1 MSQLPMNR
9 FPFWMKET
17 ALGLAFSLLYA
28 LFSSLYLLLFFR
40 LVARIP
46 IHFSL
51 LMPSEFLYGVLWVF
65 FFFFVRRIIRVLRAG
80 DSGKPFRLLVHTLL
94 ALLVPPAHLIIYFW
108 LNVVLEPLGIIYI
121 PAMEVIDQA
130 FFDNLFN
137 SYIQYGVIIAM
148 ILFFDTLKKN
158 RESELQRLQSELQ
171 QAQLQNLK
179 TRLRPD
185 YIFPVFRRLEGLIS
199 SQPEQ
204 AFTLMSKL
212 SSWLRGIQ
220 DVSACSLIPLEEELR
235 LFRTYMDLEN
245 FIWGFELRPDLR
257 LDPIALTWPV
267 PPMFLQKLLES
278 VFKASAA
285 LEDTVP
291 GIELTGRAAGGC
303 LELRVRISGRKISPD
318 QEDAVGGATGIL
330 RDQLTVLYGGDYLLA
345 HAFGPEGETEIE
357 MRLPW
362 NEMRPRVDGR

>member
-1 MSQLPMNR
+1 MNS
-9 FPFWMKET
+9 FPRWAKEM
-17 ALGLAFSLLYA
+17 ALGLAVSLFYG
-28 LFSSLYLLLFFR
+28 LFSSLYLLLFFHF
-40 LVARIP
+40 VAKIP
-46 IHFSL
+46 VNFSML
-51 LMPSEFLYGVLWVF
+51 LPSEFLYAVLWVF

-121 PAMEVIDQA
+121 PAMESIDQA

-137 SYIQYGVIIAM
+137 SYILYGVVMAM

-158 RESELQRLQSELQ
+158 REFELQRLQAELQ

-179 TRLRPD
+179 TRMRPD

-199 SQPEQ
+199 TRPER

-212 SSWLRGIQ
+212 SFWLRGIQ

-235 LFRTYMDLEN
+235 LFRAYLDLES
-245 FIWGFELRPDLR
+245 FIWGFELKPDLR
-257 LDPIALTWPV
+257 IDPEALAWPV
-267 PPMFLQKLLES
+267 PPMFLQALLEC

-285 LEDTVP
+285 QEDTVP
-291 GIELTGRAAGGC
+291 GIEVTGRAAGGC
-303 LELRVRISGRKISPD
+303 LELGIRISGRKISPD
-318 QEDAVGGATGIL
+318 QEVAVSGSTGIL
-330 RDQLTVLYGGDYLLA
+330 RDQLTVLYGGDYLLG
-345 HAFGPEGETEIE
+345 HALRSEKEMEIE

-362 NEMRPRVDGR
+362 NEMRPGAEGR